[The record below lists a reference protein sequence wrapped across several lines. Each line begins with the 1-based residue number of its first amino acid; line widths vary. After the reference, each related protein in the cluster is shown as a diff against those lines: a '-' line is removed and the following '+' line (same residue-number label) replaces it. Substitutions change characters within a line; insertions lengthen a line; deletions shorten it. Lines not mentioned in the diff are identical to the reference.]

1 MPRRAS
7 GPQSPWR
14 GPACEAAAGPA
25 STPRATPVFF
35 SLQQG
40 RARRIRLPAS
50 RDPSSQRRGSDG
62 QEAFSEFVAQFEQ
75 SQPEPE
81 PGPGPE
87 EECFDKSRPELF
99 DQSQSEPER
108 GKERPEYAQAGPS
121 SAKSQARRARQR
133 AVCGGPSADT
143 SALVG
148 GRERRSEP
156 VSAWPWRPHHSSAEA
171 FHGGL

>member
-1 MPRRAS
+1 MERAGLRGRGRSGEHSPRN
-7 GPQSPWR
+7 
-14 GPACEAAAGPA
+14 AC
-25 STPRATPVFF
+25 VF
-35 SLQQG
+35 SLQRG

-108 GKERPEYAQAGPS
+108 GKERPEYAQEPGPS

>member
-1 MPRRAS
+1 MERAGLRGRGRSGEPSPRN
-7 GPQSPWR
+7 
-14 GPACEAAAGPA
+14 AC
-25 STPRATPVFF
+25 VF
-35 SLQQG
+35 SLQRG

-50 RDPSSQRRGSDG
+50 RDPSSQRRGSDA
-62 QEAFSEFVAQFEQ
+62 QEPFSEFVVQFEQ

-108 GKERPEYAQAGPS
+108 GKERPEYAQEQRQEPSAKSQATS

-156 VSAWPWRPHHSSAEA
+156 VSAWPWQPHHSSAEA
-171 FHGGL
+171 FHDGL